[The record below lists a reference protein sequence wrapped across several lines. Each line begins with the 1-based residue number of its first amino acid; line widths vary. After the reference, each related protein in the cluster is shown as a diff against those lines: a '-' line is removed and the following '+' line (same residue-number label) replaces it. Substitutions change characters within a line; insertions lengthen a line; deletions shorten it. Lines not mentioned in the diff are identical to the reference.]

1 MTPKSSQYFSADSA
15 SGITKQI
22 DEVVMISK
30 IGIIVGDK
38 IIGDLAHLLF
48 AQSILMDEYQDITS
62 T

>member
-30 IGIIVGDK
+30 IGIIVDNK
-38 IIGDLAHLLF
+38 ILGDLEHLLF
-48 AQSILMDEYQDITS
+48 ARSILMGEYLDITS